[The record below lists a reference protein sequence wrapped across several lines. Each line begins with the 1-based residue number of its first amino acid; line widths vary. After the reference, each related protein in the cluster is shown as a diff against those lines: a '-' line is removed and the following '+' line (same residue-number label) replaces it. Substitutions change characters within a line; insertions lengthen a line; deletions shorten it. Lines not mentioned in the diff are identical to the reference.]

1 MKKNYFII
9 VLSALIVFPFYAL
22 FAQNENSDIK
32 TGKSKVSFG
41 ADFVSRYI
49 WRGMQLGGNA
59 PNIQPAITYN
69 YGGFEAGVWGSF
81 SLAGSNYS
89 DEVDLYVSQ
98 SFANQMFTI
107 TLTDY
112 FFPVEFGTYKYF
124 DYRKDSTGH
133 VFEGAFTYNGFEK
146 FPLTAMIAVNFYGAD
161 AARIESD
168 PGNNEFNQKTGIQY
182 STYLELGYPFKVSSI
197 DFDTFI
203 GFNLTTPKKAD
214 NSTGYVG
221 ETGFYG
227 DRIGVVNLGFTAS
240 KAIQITKK
248 FAMPVNL
255 SLITNPLSGKIFFV
269 FGISI

>member
-1 MKKNYFII
+1 MNKKIFIVI
-9 VLSALIVFPFYAL
+9 LSVMVSLPFYNL
-22 FAQNENSDIK
+22 FAQDENSNSN
-32 TGKSKVSFG
+32 TVKSKVSFG
-41 ADFVSRYI
+41 ADFVSRYV
-49 WRGMQLGGNA
+49 WRGMQFGGNA
-59 PNIQPAITYN
+59 PNIQPTITYN

-81 SLAGSNYS
+81 SLAGGNFS

-98 SFANQMFTI
+98 SFANQMFTV

-133 VFEGAFTYNGFEK
+133 VFEGAFTYNGVEK
-146 FPLTAMIAVNFYGAD
+146 FPLTAMLAVNFYGAD

-168 PGNNEFNQKTGIQY
+168 PNSNEFNKKTGIQY
-182 STYLELGYPFKVSSI
+182 STYLELGYPFKISNI
-197 DFDTFI
+197 DFNTFI

-227 DRIGVVNLGFTAS
+227 DKIGVVNLGFKAS
-240 KAIQITKK
+240 KSIPITTK
-248 FAMPVNL
+248 FSLPVNI